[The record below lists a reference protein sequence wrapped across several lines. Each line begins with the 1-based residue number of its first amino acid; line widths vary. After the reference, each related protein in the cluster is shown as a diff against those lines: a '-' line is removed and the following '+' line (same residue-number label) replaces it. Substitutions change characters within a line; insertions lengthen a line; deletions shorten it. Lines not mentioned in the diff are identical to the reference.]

1 MDEMA
6 VYRDIANRTDG
17 DIYIGVVGPVR
28 VGKSTF
34 IKRFMEKLVLPNI
47 ESPYTR
53 DRAQDELPQSAAGKT
68 IMTTEPKFIPEEAVE
83 ILVDRHA
90 RLNVRMIDC
99 VGYVIPAAYGVME
112 NEMPRMV
119 RTPWSENELPF
130 EQAAEIGT
138 RKVINEHATIG
149 VVITTDGSFGEIPRQ
164 EFEGAEERVVEELK
178 KIGKPFAVVVNSA
191 DPHGE
196 KACALAAQLKEK
208 YGVAVLPLD
217 CRGLESEDIA
227 CVLRAILYEFPVREI
242 GFKLPCWFWALGEEH
257 WYRRQVTETLKTCG
271 ERIHRI
277 GDVSAAFEQ
286 EEEEVPVSLSVER
299 VELGSGCAVVRVE
312 APSGMYYQLLGEVT
326 GLEIRDEADLMR
338 NMKEM
343 AEMKEKYGRIA
354 EAMEMLDESGYG
366 IVSPSIEELSLEEP
380 QIMQQNGAYGVRLR
394 ASAPSVHL
402 IRANIQT
409 EVSPIVGT
417 EKQSEDLIRFLLDE
431 FEEDPQK
438 IWESNIFGKSLHEL
452 VSEGLNTKLNHMP
465 EDARRKLA
473 DTLEKIINEGSNGLL
488 CIIL

>member
-1 MDEMA
+1 M
-6 VYRDIANRTDG
+6 
-17 DIYIGVVGPVR
+17 
-28 VGKSTF
+28 
-34 IKRFMEKLVLPNI
+34 
-47 ESPYTR
+47 
-53 DRAQDELPQSAAGKT
+53 
-68 IMTTEPKFIPEEAVE
+68 
-83 ILVDRHA
+83 
-90 RLNVRMIDC
+90 
-99 VGYVIPAAYGVME
+99 
-112 NEMPRMV
+112 
-119 RTPWSENELPF
+119 
-130 EQAAEIGT
+130 
-138 RKVINEHATIG
+138 
-149 VVITTDGSFGEIPRQ
+149 
-164 EFEGAEERVVEELK
+164 
-178 KIGKPFAVVVNSA
+178 
-191 DPHGE
+191 
-196 KACALAAQLKEK
+196 
-208 YGVAVLPLD
+208 
-217 CRGLESEDIA
+217 
-227 CVLRAILYEFPVREI
+227 
-242 GFKLPCWFWALGEEH
+242 
-257 WYRRQVTETLKTCG
+257 
-271 ERIHRI
+271 
-277 GDVSAAFEQ
+277 
-286 EEEEVPVSLSVER
+286 
-299 VELGSGCAVVRVE
+299 
-312 APSGMYYQLLGEVT
+312 GEVT

-431 FEEDPQK
+431 FEVDPQK